1 MKNLVSVAFFALLSA
16 ISCSLFSQNVG
27 INTTGT
33 TPNTSALLD
42 MNTGNT
48 FSAGS
53 GKCEGVLIPNVP
65 LTSSTDNTSVTKP
78 ATSLIVYVPSG
89 SGLTPSGYYYNSGT
103 SSSPVWSSVGSST
116 NGGNITA
123 VHCTNITSNTA
134 SSFVTVSLPAGS
146 YCGGYV
152 SLTLVATNGTDY
164 GALTDYITFAAANKG
179 GTYYSQVR
187 SFNTPSAA
195 GSGSAVPNVPNY
207 TIISGTNEITVQVTS
222 LDNLAGLTTYQI
234 CYTIVEYT
242 GKTIT
247 EL

>member
-1 MKNLVSVAFFALLSA
+1 MKNLAKGVLLTFL
-16 ISCSLFSQNVG
+16 CGVYMPLFSQNVG

-33 TPNTSALLD
+33 IPNSSAMLD

-53 GKCEGVLIPNVP
+53 GKCAGVLIPNVP
-65 LTSSTDNTSVTKP
+65 LSSATDNTSISNP

-89 SGLTPSGYYYNSGT
+89 SGLTPAGYYYNSGT
-103 SSSPVWSSVGSST
+103 SNSPIWSSVGSPT
-116 NGGNITA
+116 NGGNITS
-123 VHCTNITSNTA
+123 VHCTNITSNTD
-134 SSFVTVSLPAGS
+134 SSFVTISLPAGS
-146 YCGGYV
+146 YSGGYV

-164 GALTDYITFAAANKG
+164 GALTDYLTFAAANKG
-179 GTYYSQVR
+179 GTYYTQVR

-207 TIISGTNEITVQVTS
+207 TIINGANQITLQVTA
-222 LDNLAGLTTYQI
+222 LDNLAGISTFQI